1 MTPQSRKAKG
11 RGLVKKLK
19 DKLLRH
25 YPDLEDE
32 DLKITS
38 SGETGEDLQLSPAA
52 RAKIP
57 YQFECK
63 KHKTFAIYKHY
74 EQARSHGKHTPVV
87 VIEAD
92 HETPLV
98 VLSLDHFL
106 EGLHATE
113 KV

>member
-19 DKLLRH
+19 SKLLRR
-25 YPDLEDE
+25 YQELEDE

-52 RAKIP
+52 RKHIP
-57 YQFECK
+57 FQFECK

-74 EQARSHGKHTPVV
+74 NQARSHGNHMPVV

-92 HETPLV
+92 HEEPLV
-98 VLSLDHFL
+98 VISLDHFL
-106 EGLHATE
+106 EVIDDYQE
-113 KV
+113 V